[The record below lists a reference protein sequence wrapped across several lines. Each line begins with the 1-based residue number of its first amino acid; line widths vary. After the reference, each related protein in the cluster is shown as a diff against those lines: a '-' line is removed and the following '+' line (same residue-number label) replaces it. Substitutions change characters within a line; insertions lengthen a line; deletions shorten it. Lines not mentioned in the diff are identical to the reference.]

1 MSEVKNWSS
10 TADDNNNAVPNG
22 APLNWTGANLGP
34 WARATMAAVHKYYS
48 DPAWVAPL
56 VTEAT
61 SATNPADTATF
72 TVSSS
77 GTLASYFNTGR
88 LLRITTSGGTKLAF
102 VSSHSFSSGTNTVT
116 VSQTL
121 DNGALSLDGIEFF
134 NGQTGTA
141 PQAVGAMAFGGSGT
155 TSERNTKFGT
165 ASAAHPDGLMWHNTE
180 LSQVELL
187 VDGAWCALG
196 PVGDDVGWT
205 GSTNTNGPDTLRIK
219 GTTGQLSSISWN
231 HGATDKPKIQRA
243 SGEFTIEGA
252 TSEVAGSKSRLVL
265 SDADNKIYF
274 QQLPSNHGTTGWGA
288 STSYVDAVGIPGYTS
303 GKNVGWYKELEL
315 TEWTV
320 GGSEFIEAGTHGI
333 VDDAGSAARPR
344 MVTVTAVATGA
355 PTLSGDCYSVGD
367 EVDVYGHDGEKGI
380 NVVATTTHLKYK
392 VRGAIRVVGNAG
404 DNGYNLEEDKW
415 KLIFRAWR

>member
-48 DPAWVAPL
+48 APAWVAPL

-134 NGQTGTA
+134 NRQTGTA
-141 PQAVGAMAFGGSGT
+141 PQAVGAMACGGSGT

-187 VDGAWCALG
+187 VDGA
-196 PVGDDVGWT
+196 
-205 GSTNTNGPDTLRIK
+205 
-219 GTTGQLSSISWN
+219 
-231 HGATDKPKIQRA
+231 
-243 SGEFTIEGA
+243 
-252 TSEVAGSKSRLVL
+252 
-265 SDADNKIYF
+265 
-274 QQLPSNHGTTGWGA
+274 
-288 STSYVDAVGIPGYTS
+288 
-303 GKNVGWYKELEL
+303 
-315 TEWTV
+315 
-320 GGSEFIEAGTHGI
+320 
-333 VDDAGSAARPR
+333 
-344 MVTVTAVATGA
+344 
-355 PTLSGDCYSVGD
+355 
-367 EVDVYGHDGEKGI
+367 
-380 NVVATTTHLKYK
+380 
-392 VRGAIRVVGNAG
+392 
-404 DNGYNLEEDKW
+404 
-415 KLIFRAWR
+415 